1 MPSLPSRR
9 PKQLSLG
16 PLERE
21 ILSIVWDLGSVTVRE
36 VHERIL
42 QDPDRELAYTSVS
55 TILNRL
61 TQKGWLECNKTNRSF
76 HWQALFSRS
85 EAQSLQAHAK
95 LQEFLA
101 VGNPDIVAA
110 FADSLDAA
118 SVEKMSA
125 IASRLQ
131 SARRARQERD

>member
-1 MPSLPSRR
+1 MLPLPSRR
-9 PKQLSLG
+9 PKQLFLG
-16 PLERE
+16 PLEQE
-21 ILSIVWDLGSVTVRE
+21 ILTIVWDLGAVTVRD

-61 TQKGWLECNKTNRSF
+61 TKKGWLACNKTNRSF
-76 HWQALFSRS
+76 HWQAIVSKA

-110 FADSLDAA
+110 FADSLDAT
-118 SVEKMSA
+118 SVAKMSA
-125 IASRLQ
+125 IAQRLQ
-131 SARRARQERD
+131 AARSAREERS